1 MEKTLQTDAFWESN
15 APTTNGMSPN
25 YSVRRIGGNVKTTN
39 IILEL
44 IVGGHKTGTFGLK
57 WLQDIK
63 RQPAFSV
70 GCYSVLVDINNF
82 PNAII
87 QTTQIAII
95 NYCDITE
102 EHLLIEG
109 PNARTLG
116 VWKDIHW
123 PYWSGLLE
131 EASLAPSLTMPIVV
145 ETFALVSK

>member
-44 IVGGHKTGTFGLK
+44 IVGGH
-57 WLQDIK
+57 
-63 RQPAFSV
+63 
-70 GCYSVLVDINNF
+70 
-82 PNAII
+82 II